1 MSRATNNPVKPA
13 TSSKVTSKP
22 APTNWKDRL
31 DQQDWEELKQTFE
44 VFDEDGSGTI
54 DAAEINKVLEELGVD
69 KRNPLVIG
77 IINRLKEANRSIKFE
92 EFVEIVAG
100 SVGEV
105 KTKDGIRR
113 VFALLDKNEDGHL
126 DFEEFKQ
133 GLKLIQERMND
144 DDILE
149 MMHST
154 FINRKTSSNE
164 SFTFDEF
171 YSVVSFHNQSKWV
184 GWFDF
189 IFDVLKLI
197 FVLNGVE

>member
-22 APTNWKDRL
+22 VPTNWKDRL
-31 DQQDWEELKQTFE
+31 DQQDWEELKNTFE

-69 KRNPLVIG
+69 KRNPLVMG
-77 IINRLKEANRSIKFE
+77 IINRLKEANKAIRFE
-92 EFVEIVAG
+92 EFVEIAAG

-105 KTKDGIRR
+105 RTKDGLRR
-113 VFALLDKNEDGHL
+113 VFALIDKNEDGHIDL
-126 DFEEFKQ
+126 EEFKFAF
-133 GLKLIQERMND
+133 KSIQEHMND
-144 DDILE
+144 DDIMEL
-149 MMHST
+149 MHST

-171 YSVVSFHNQSKWV
+171 YNVVTFHNQHK
-184 GWFDF
+184 
-189 IFDVLKLI
+189 
-197 FVLNGVE
+197 

>member
-171 YSVVSFHNQSKWV
+171 YSVVSFHNQSK
-184 GWFDF
+184 
-189 IFDVLKLI
+189 
-197 FVLNGVE
+197 